1 MYATCETGGCASA
14 WVPVKVT
21 GDYVVF
27 CGACGNQITNIT
39 DIEAEEG
46 TVLPEWILEMLEQQN
61 SNDSNG

>member
-1 MYATCETGGCASA
+1 MYATCETENCASA

-39 DIEAEEG
+39 DIEVDEG
-46 TVLPEWILEMLEQQN
+46 QVLPEWILEMLQQQN
-61 SNDSNG
+61 SNN